1 MVRIEGPVARLMEG
15 AFNENFVETLGPGDA
30 RRRSAR
36 RRFRPSRSTAAMV
49 LRSSPTGGS
58 NDLKRLYLL
67 AIAAARRTLDISH
80 ALLRHRRVQRLG
92 ARARRAAAACAIRI
106 LVEGDLTDAKP
117 VKYASR
123 YAYQRLMDQGIE
135 IYEYQ
140 PTMMHAKTIVMD
152 GAGACSARPTSTTA
166 RSS

>member
-1 MVRIEGPVARLMEG
+1 
-15 AFNENFVETLGPGDA
+15 
-30 RRRSAR
+30 
-36 RRFRPSRSTAAMV
+36 MV

-67 AIAAARRTLDISH
+67 TIAAARRTLDISTPYFVTDESSDWSLEQ
-80 ALLRHRRVQRLG
+80 AVKRGVKV
-92 ARARRAAAACAIRI
+92 RI

-123 YAYQRLMDQGIE
+123 YAYQRLLDLGHRDLRVPADDDARE
-135 IYEYQ
+135 GDDRRR
-140 PTMMHAKTIVMD
+140 H
-152 GAGACSARPTSTTA
+152 AGASSARPTSTTA